1 MQSEGARFIN
11 SINTPP
17 AFLTRITN
25 YHMIIKIEPHS
36 EGGFSYDIYDSDRAL
51 EQGED
56 ALDGGI
62 CTGTIFNALE
72 MAKDQ
77 ADRLLRSANYK

>member
-25 YHMIIKIEPHS
+25 YNMIIKIEPHS
-36 EGGFSYDIYDSDRAL
+36 EGGFSYDIYDNETDYDSLA
-51 EQGED
+51 
-56 ALDGGI
+56 GGI

>member
-11 SINTPP
+11 SINTSP

-25 YHMIIKIEPHS
+25 YHMNTLIIKIEPHS
-36 EGGFSYDIYDSDRAL
+36 EGGFSYDIYDNETDNDS
-51 EQGED
+51 
-56 ALDGGI
+56 LDGGI

>member
-36 EGGFSYDIYDSDRAL
+36 EGGFSYDIYDNETDNDS
-51 EQGED
+51 
-56 ALDGGI
+56 LDGGI